1 VTTSIVIP
9 VHGRA
14 AVTRQ
19 CLDRLLAGLAED
31 IEIVVVDDGS
41 RDETASALASYGNR
55 LTVVTHDRACGFAA
69 ACNAGV
75 RAAAGSTIVLLNN
88 DTSGQQ
94 DWLAALIRYADEH
107 ERAAAVGARLLTQD
121 QVIQH
126 AGVVLCHD
134 LLPRHVY
141 RGFPHDH
148 PAVTRSRQFQ
158 AVTAACMLLSRA
170 AFEEVGGFDEQ
181 FRNGYEDVD
190 LCLRLRERGYEVHYC
205 HDSVVVHFESATR
218 GDDREAFAHNSRA
231 FLDRWG
237 DRVVPDDLRVYVE
250 DGLIS
255 IAYSDVYPLRLQISP
270 AVAVLEENDTVDRA
284 FELLGFRSH
293 QVFELLK
300 ENTLLRVRLG
310 ELTGPEAE
318 GEALRAEAADLE
330 AFRFD
335 REIRS
340 PPGPAGTSPD

>member
-1 VTTSIVIP
+1 VTISIVIP
-9 VHGRA
+9 VHGHA

-55 LTVVTHDRACGFAA
+55 VKVVTHDRARGFAT

-75 RAAAGSTIVLLNN
+75 RAAAGSRVVLLNN

-94 DWLAALIRYADEH
+94 DWLAALIRYADDH

-121 QVIQH
+121 QAIQH

-158 AVTAACMLLSRA
+158 AVTAACMLLSRV
-170 AFEEVGGFDEQ
+170 AFEEVGGFDER

-190 LCLRLRERGYEVHYC
+190 LCLRLREHGHEVHYC
-205 HDSVVVHFESATR
+205 HESVSVHFESATR
-218 GDDREAFAHNSRA
+218 GDDAEAFAHNARA

-237 DRVVPDDLRVYVE
+237 DRVVPDDLKTYVE

-255 IAYSDVYPLRLQISP
+255 IAYSDVYPLRLQLSP
-270 AVAVLEENDTVDRA
+270 AVALVEESGGVETA
-284 FELLGFRSH
+284 FELLGLRSH

-310 ELTGPEAE
+310 ELTGPEAVHE
-318 GEALRAEAADLE
+318 VLRAEASDLE

-335 REIRS
+335 RALRS
-340 PPGPAGTSPD
+340 PPGPAGTSTD

>member
-9 VHGRA
+9 VHDHA

-19 CLDRLLAGLAED
+19 CLDGLVASLPED

-41 RDETASALASYGNR
+41 RDETASVLAAYGNR
-55 LTVVTHDRACGFAA
+55 ITVVTHDRARGFAR

-75 RAAAGSTIVLLNN
+75 RAAAGSVVVLLNN
-88 DTSGQQ
+88 DTSGEEG
-94 DWLAALIRYADEH
+94 WLAALIRYAEKH

-121 QVIQH
+121 RVVQH

-141 RGFPHDH
+141 RGFAHNH

-158 AVTAACMLLSRA
+158 AVTAACMLLRRA
-170 AFEEVGGFDEQ
+170 AFDEIGGFDER

-190 LCLRLRERGYEVHYC
+190 LCLRLRERGHEVHYC
-205 HDSVVVHFESATR
+205 HESVVFHFESASR
-218 GDDREAFAHNSRA
+218 GDDVEAVAHNSRA

-237 DRVVPDDLRVYVE
+237 DLIVPDDLTVYVE

-255 IAYSDVYPLRLQISP
+255 IAYSDVYPLTLQIEP
-270 AVAVLEENDTVDRA
+270 NVAIVEEVGTVDRA
-284 FELLGFRSH
+284 FELLGIRSH
-293 QVFELLK
+293 QVFDLLK

-310 ELTGPEAE
+310 ELAGPAAE
-318 GEALRAEAADLE
+318 REALRIEAADIE
-330 AFRFD
+330 AFRVD
-335 REIRS
+335 RE
-340 PPGPAGTSPD
+340 